1 MRSGTG
7 RTVAWLAGLAAVG
20 LLAALLVP
28 SQLFLSLAS
37 QASIY
42 AIYALGVGMLVRQS
56 GMVSFGHAAFFGLPA
71 YIVAILAANQAVRFE
86 LALVLAVGATAAVA
100 FLLGLVI
107 VRVQGIAFGMLTL
120 ALGQAAYEAS
130 TQLRGLTGGHDGLSV
145 AFPAETFGLSV
156 ATFQR
161 PSSLFVMAWLALVAT
176 LAVTIAFGRSR
187 LGRLT
192 EAIRDNEERTRFL
205 GYRTLVPRAASFAL
219 SAGITAVAGVLFAL
233 NNGFI
238 SPETVHWTA
247 SGSALIMA
255 VLGGTQ
261 AAWGP
266 ILGAFAF
273 FGMKELVGSYTTHWL
288 GVIGLALVVVAAAFP
303 EGLSGLATSAHRF
316 RRCTRRRVP
325 LAREEGVPHVGA

>member
-1 MRSGTG
+1 MSAGTG
-7 RTVAWLAGLAAVG
+7 RHVAWLAALAAVG
-20 LLAALLVP
+20 PLAALLVP
-28 SQLFLSLAS
+28 SQLLLSLAS

-42 AIYALGVGMLVRQS
+42 GIYALGVGMLVRQS

-71 YIVAILAANQAVRFE
+71 YLVAILSANQAVRFE
-86 LALVLAVGATAAVA
+86 LALPIAVIATAAIA

-120 ALGQAAYEAS
+120 ALGQGAYEAS

-145 AFPAETFGLSV
+145 AFPAETFGLPV

-161 PSSLFVMAWLALVAT
+161 PSSLLVMAWLALVAT
-176 LAVTIAFGRSR
+176 LGVTIVFGRSR

-261 AAWGP
+261 VAWGP
-266 ILGAFAF
+266 IAGAFAF
-273 FGMKELVGSYTTHWL
+273 FGMKELLGSYTTHWL
-288 GVIGLALVVVAAAFP
+288 GVIGLGLVVVAAAFP
-303 EGLSGLATSAHRF
+303 EGLAGLATSAHLV
-316 RRCTRRRVP
+316 RRCTRRRAP
-325 LAREEGVPHVGA
+325 LAREGGVPHVGA